1 LAEKLC
7 DETKKHAKKINEE
20 LAPSSLMFHNIQSAS
35 YQSWKA
41 YVEDELTIVTDNS
54 TVRCDFGPYYI
65 DAPNEVK
72 IDDFMHTLE
81 AYRCEGSP
89 ISRLRAWIGELHH
102 SREYADRM
110 LERINEMAD
119 KSDNWK
125 SCIMAKNL
133 KNFKETL
140 SNETLIVKKDGI
152 DKTPIY
158 DVLQILSATE
168 AK

>member
-1 LAEKLC
+1 
-7 DETKKHAKKINEE
+7 
-20 LAPSSLMFHNIQSAS
+20 MFHNIQSAS

-41 YVEDELTIVTDNS
+41 YVKDELTIVTDNS
-54 TVRCDFGPYYI
+54 TIRCDFGPYYI

-72 IDDFMHTLE
+72 IDDFMNTLE

-102 SREYADRM
+102 NREYANRM

-119 KSDNWK
+119 KSENWK